1 MPKTLA
7 KSVLIPPELTTAATD
22 AGIQKKIFGYGDT
35 QTYGFCLGTSTLTIS
50 NKKKEDIIKIVK
62 IS

>member
-22 AGIQKKIFGYGDT
+22 AGIQKKNFVYGDT
-35 QTYGFCLGTSTLTIS
+35 QTYGFCLGTSMLTIS
-50 NKKKEDIIKIVK
+50 NKKRKIL
-62 IS
+62 